1 MERLSINCTDS
12 VHSLLTGERGT
23 VKLDGNLTN
32 HLPLMFSDLLQ
43 TELYNNGV
51 RVLNLRFG
59 KSFSKMVGLL
69 KIQFCVEDYVTL
81 SIKYLTYH

>member
-43 TELYNNGV
+43 TELHNNGV

-59 KSFSKMVGLL
+59 KSLVGLL